1 MGKVCPF
8 YSLQHSYFTRAHR
21 NLLAPRAHTRTY
33 ARTAPIPPA
42 LLGRHRDTCH
52 PNSLAHILFSARFNY
67 ERLPYSEC
75 DLMLHAASRANLS
88 PCFAWAALPTSPL
101 AHPTVPASCLEGEAS
116 PTPSAGSCWLLT
128 YACIL
133 QIPGRHRYRDSHWL
147 LRYEAIFS
155 QLPPFLA

>member
-1 MGKVCPF
+1 MSLLF
-8 YSLQHSYFTRAHR
+8 YTTF
-21 NLLAPRAHTRTY
+21 LLHARIAIYLPHAHTH
-33 ARTAPIPPA
+33 ARTHALPPSPLA

-52 PNSLAHILFSARFNY
+52 PNSRAHILFSARFNY

-88 PCFAWAALPTSPL
+88 PCFVWAALPTSPL
-101 AHPTVPASCLEGEAS
+101 AHPAVPASCLEGEAG